1 MKIFL
6 NEKTIELSGTIPEKL
21 NTDTR
26 IIQYTSRRQLK
37 KDFKTFEKDVK
48 NQKLIIWSTKKE
60 DKLKKKFFEIFS
72 RINAAGGLV
81 KNEKGE
87 RLFIFRLGKWDLP
100 KGKLNGNETP
110 KDAAIREV
118 KEETG
123 LKELIITGL
132 LPSTFH
138 IYSRKE
144 KQILKQTFWFRMEAQ
159 STQPLIPEIKEDIT
173 EARWIPDNSIQ
184 MVLENT
190 YKTIKELVGI
200 DGDTIK

>member
-6 NEKTIELSGTIPEKL
+6 NEKTIELSGSIPIDLIPDSHVIE
-21 NTDTR
+21 
-26 IIQYTSRRQLK
+26 YTSRRQLK

-48 NQKLIIWSTKKE
+48 NQRLIIWSAKKE
-60 DKLKKKFFEIFS
+60 EKLKKKFFQIFN

-81 KNEKGE
+81 RNEKGE

-100 KGKLNGNETP
+100 KGKLDGKETP
-110 KDAAIREV
+110 KEAAIREV

-138 IYSRKE
+138 IYTKKE

-173 EARWIPDNSIQ
+173 EARWISDDSIK
-184 MVLENT
+184 MVFENT
-190 YKTIKELVGI
+190 YETIKELLGI
-200 DGDTIK
+200 NGIATK

>member
-6 NEKTIELSGTIPEKL
+6 NEKTIELSGTNPEKL
-21 NTDTR
+21 NTDAR
-26 IIQYTSRRQLK
+26 IIQYTSRSQLK
-37 KDFKTFEKDVK
+37 KDFRTFEKDVK
-48 NQKLIIWSTKKE
+48 NQRLIIWSAKKE
-60 DKLKKKFFEIFS
+60 EKLKKKFFGFFT

-100 KGKLNGNETP
+100 KGKLDGEETP

-123 LKELIITGL
+123 LKEVKITGI

-138 IYSRKE
+138 IYARKE
-144 KQILKQTFWFRMEAQ
+144 KQILKQTFWFRMESQ
-159 STQPLIPEIKEDIT
+159 STQPLVPEIKEDIT
-173 EARWIPDNSIQ
+173 EARWIPDSSIQ
-184 MVLENT
+184 MVFENT
-190 YKTIKELVGI
+190 YETIKELLGI
-200 DGDTIK
+200 DGVTIK